1 MDKSTAVRG
10 LMPANFIMH
19 FISASLA
26 GVWISDMVSQSG
38 AMTPLAWFETILAV
52 PAMLKSLPSSIFLK
66 SFSLDWS

>member
-1 MDKSTAVRG
+1 MDKSTVVRG

-38 AMTPLAWFETILAV
+38 PMTPGLPAMTGPVA
-52 PAMLKSLPSSIFLK
+52 
-66 SFSLDWS
+66 